1 LLEEVL
7 SAMQA
12 YSIYMSQPQTTT
24 KYNDAN
30 ADART
35 TLLRAA
41 KIEESQIVTLAKS
54 RFEALPKD
62 VQDKLSSPVSSA

>member
-1 LLEEVL
+1 MRCMHVRC
-7 SAMQA
+7 
-12 YSIYMSQPQTTT
+12 MSQTQTAT

-35 TLLRAA
+35 ALLRSA
-41 KIEESQIVTLAKS
+41 KVEEGQIVTLAKS

-62 VQDKLSSPVSSA
+62 VQDKLNTPATA

>member
-1 LLEEVL
+1 
-7 SAMQA
+7 MN
-12 YSIYMSQPQTTT
+12 MSQPQTAAT

-30 ADART
+30 PDTRT
-35 TLLRAA
+35 TLLRTA
-41 KIEESQIVTLAKS
+41 KIEEGQITTLAKS